1 MIGWR
6 RDESRTETLE
16 TLPHEDIMKVRHF
29 ARRVSIACIITVT
42 TAPLLAQNALPDSVV
57 RRIDGVFARYPADA
71 PGCALGVFQNGRIAL
86 AKGYGLAN
94 IEYGVPITP
103 HTPFI
108 MGSVSKQF
116 TAATIALLVEQG
128 RISLDD
134 DVRKYVPELPDYGKR
149 VTIDNLVHHTSG
161 IRDFWALYEAAGT
174 RLDDGYT
181 VDDLLSLAARQKHL
195 NFDPGAEYN
204 YSNTGYVLLG
214 VIVQR
219 VTGKTLRQF
228 AAEQIFAPLGMTVS
242 HFHDDHNQPVKGRA
256 VAYSPVAGGGW
267 RINVWNN
274 DIVGQGGLMTTVEE
288 LQKWDE
294 NFYTGTVGGR
304 GFLARQL
311 ERGKLTDGKTL
322 TYAFGLEVL
331 TYRGLPLVEHSGST
345 GGYRTDISRF
355 PAQHTSVVTMC
366 NVSNADAVGLAHRV
380 ADVVLGSKF
389 TQPVPPAATRASAQQ
404 AGSTVM
410 LSDSERAALV
420 GRYFSDELSSTYDL
434 RASGSALI
442 LTRGRSAPDT
452 LRVLDHETLRA
463 GGITLHFS
471 PSGSS
476 GPAFTIDNGRA
487 RGIEF
492 VRLSSEK

>member
-1 MIGWR
+1 
-6 RDESRTETLE
+6 
-16 TLPHEDIMKVRHF
+16 
-29 ARRVSIACIITVT
+29 
-42 TAPLLAQNALPDSVV
+42 
-57 RRIDGVFARYPADA
+57 
-71 PGCALGVFQNGRIAL
+71 
-86 AKGYGLAN
+86 
-94 IEYGVPITP
+94 
-103 HTPFI
+103 
-108 MGSVSKQF
+108 
-116 TAATIALLVEQG
+116 
-128 RISLDD
+128 
-134 DVRKYVPELPDYGKR
+134 
-149 VTIDNLVHHTSG
+149 
-161 IRDFWALYEAAGT
+161 
-174 RLDDGYT
+174 
-181 VDDLLSLAARQKHL
+181 
-195 NFDPGAEYN
+195 
-204 YSNTGYVLLG
+204 
-214 VIVQR
+214 
-219 VTGKTLRQF
+219 
-228 AAEQIFAPLGMTVS
+228 
-242 HFHDDHNQPVKGRA
+242 VKGRA
-256 VAYSPVAGGGW
+256 VAYGPVVGGAW

-463 GGITLHFS
+463 GGEVIWGAGARFSTLHLQ
-471 PSGSS
+471 PSTRSL
-476 GPAFTIDNGRA
+476 A
-487 RGIEF
+487 RGIRRGYITDASVIERRTGQLDISSCPRGLCIYPIRCVSARKSRKSRTSLAPSARGTSSSDPQGRLDR
-492 VRLSSEK
+492 VR

>member
-1 MIGWR
+1 MSVR
-6 RDESRTETLE
+6 RIVWS
-16 TLPHEDIMKVRHF
+16 
-29 ARRVSIACIITVT
+29 A
-42 TAPLLAQNALPDSVV
+42 LLASTTVSLPAAAQSAFSDSVV
-57 RRIDGVFARYPADA
+57 RRIDAVFTQYGPDG

-94 IEYGVPITP
+94 IEYGAPITP
-103 HTPFI
+103 QTPFI

-116 TAATIALLVEQG
+116 TAAAIALLVEQG

-161 IRDFWALYEAAGT
+161 VRDFWALYEAAGT

-181 VDDLLSLAARQKHL
+181 VDDVLALAARQKHL

-219 VTGKTLRQF
+219 VTGKSLREF
-228 AAEQIFAPLGMTVS
+228 AAEQIFAPLGMSVS
-242 HFHDDHNQPVKGRA
+242 HFHDDHNQPVRGRA
-256 VAYSPVAGGGW
+256 FAYSPAAGGGW
-267 RINVWNN
+267 RINIWNN

-311 ERGKLTDGKTL
+311 ERGKLNNGTTL
-322 TYAFGLEVL
+322 TYAFGLEVT

-345 GGYRTDISRF
+345 GGYRTDITRF
-355 PAQHTSVVTMC
+355 PTLHTSVATMC
-366 NVSNADAVGLAHRV
+366 NVSTADAVGLAHHV
-380 ADVVLGSKF
+380 ADVVLADRF
-389 TQPVPPAATRASAQQ
+389 TQPVSTAAMRGASQQ
-404 AGSTVM
+404 AGPMAT
-410 LSDSERAALV
+410 LTDADRAALV
-420 GRYFSDELSSTYDL
+420 GTYYSDELTSTYVL
-434 RASGSALI
+434 RSVGPALV
-442 LTRGRSAPDT
+442 LKRGRAAPDT
-452 LRVLDHETLRA
+452 LRAVDNHTFRA
-463 GGITLHFS
+463 GGITLHFT
-471 PSGSS
+471 GSAVGGS
-476 GPAFTIDNGRA
+476 FTRFTIDNGRVRGVEFA
-487 RGIEF
+487 RVGMAG
-492 VRLSSEK
+492 R

>member
-1 MIGWR
+1 MNVH
-6 RDESRTETLE
+6 RT
-16 TLPHEDIMKVRHF
+16 
-29 ARRVSIACIITVT
+29 ACYALVAALAATGPATAQSTV
-42 TAPLLAQNALPDSVV
+42 PDSTV
-57 RRIDGVFARYPADA
+57 RRIDAVFARYAADG
-71 PGCALGVFQNGRIAL
+71 PGCALGVFQNGRITL

-94 IEYGVPITP
+94 IEYGAPITP

-116 TAATIALLVEQG
+116 TAAAIALLVEQG

-134 DVRKYVPELPDYGKR
+134 DVRKYIPELPDYGKR

-181 VDDLLSLAARQKHL
+181 VDDILALAARQKHL

-214 VIVQR
+214 LIVQR
-219 VTGKTLRQF
+219 VTGKSLRQF
-228 AAEQIFAPLGMTVS
+228 AGEQIFGPLGMTES
-242 HFHDDHNQPVKGRA
+242 HFHDDHNEPVRGRA
-256 VAYSPVAGGGW
+256 SAYSPMAQGGW

-274 DIVGQGGLMTTVEE
+274 DIVGQGGLMTTVED

-311 ERGKLTDGKTL
+311 ERGKLNNGSTL
-322 TYAFGLEVL
+322 TYAFGLEV
-331 TYRGLPLVEHSGST
+331 TGYRGLPLVEHSGST
-345 GGYRTDISRF
+345 GGYRTDITRF
-355 PAQHTSVVTMC
+355 PTQHTSVVTMC
-366 NVSNADAVGLAHRV
+366 NVSTADALGLAHRV
-380 ADVVLGSKF
+380 ADVVLADKF
-389 TQPVPPAATRASAQQ
+389 TQPVPAATTRAGAQQ
-404 AGSTVM
+404 AGTLIT
-410 LSDSERAALV
+410 LSDAERSSLV
-420 GRYFSDELSSTYDL
+420 GQYYSDELTSTYNLTVAGPALVL
-434 RASGSALI
+434 R
-442 LTRGRSAPDT
+442 RGRAAPDT
-452 LRVLDHETLRA
+452 LRAVDHQTFRA

-471 PSGSS
+471 GGGS
-476 GPAFTIDNGRA
+476 GPAFTVENGRA

-492 VRLSSEK
+492 VRVRSAEK